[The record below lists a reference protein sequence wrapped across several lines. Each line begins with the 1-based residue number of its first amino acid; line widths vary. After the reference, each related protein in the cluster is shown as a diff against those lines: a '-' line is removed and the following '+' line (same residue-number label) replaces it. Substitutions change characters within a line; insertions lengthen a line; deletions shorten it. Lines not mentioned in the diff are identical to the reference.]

1 MTAAAFQQLS
11 AGALRKIQLQQT
23 YLGPG
28 KILQSEERA
37 RNASCPPSGENRD
50 LSLPQDVVKWN
61 DRASHVKGVKEHT
74 FLLCIFIG

>member
-37 RNASCPPSGENRD
+37 RNASCPPSGEGRFA
-50 LSLPQDVVKWN
+50 LAPGCCEV
-61 DRASHVKGVKEHT
+61 E
-74 FLLCIFIG
+74 